1 MQPRLGAD
9 SPASVR
15 AAARAGDWSGSTRD
29 AAPGYVQC
37 NVVILPADWAREF
50 DAWCH
55 ANPGVAPVLA
65 RSEPGDPAL
74 QSLGQGIDI
83 RTDLARYRVFRDG
96 AAVDEVGELGDD
108 LWRDDLVT
116 FAFGCSFTLE
126 EALRRAGVTLAYES
140 RGFGGAIYTTSVE
153 TVAAGPFAGPLV
165 VSMRPLSPDDAELA
179 REVSARLPQLHGAP
193 VHSGD
198 PAAIGVDID
207 RPLDALGEVDIAP
220 GELPVFWAC
229 GVTPQLAMER
239 AKPPLAI
246 THVSAHMLVTD
257 VRLEDLDAAGA

>member
-1 MQPRLGAD
+1 LC
-9 SPASVR
+9 
-15 AAARAGDWSGSTRD
+15 AAARAGEWKGSTRD

-37 NVVILPADWAREF
+37 NVVILPADWARDF
-50 DAWCH
+50 DAWCE

-65 RSEPGDPAL
+65 RSEPGDPRL
-74 QSLGQGIDI
+74 TSLGEDIDI

-96 AAVDEVGELGDD
+96 AAVDEVGELGDG
-108 LWRDDLVT
+108 LWSDDLVT

-126 EALRRAGVTLAYES
+126 EALRRAGVKLAYED

-153 TVAAGPFAGPLV
+153 TAPAGRFAGPLV
-165 VSMRPLSPDDAELA
+165 VSMRPLSLANAERA

-198 PAAIGVDID
+198 PAAIGVDLEQ
-207 RPLDALGEVDIAP
+207 PLDTIGELDIAP
-220 GELPVFWAC
+220 GEVPVFWAC

-246 THVSAHMLVTD
+246 THLSAHMLVTD
-257 VRLEDLDAAGA
+257 VRLEDLEAASA

>member
-1 MQPRLGAD
+1 MEPRLGTD
-9 SPASVR
+9 SPALVR
-15 AAARAGDWSGSTRD
+15 AAARAGEWSGSTRD

-50 DAWCH
+50 GDWCE

-65 RSEPGDPAL
+65 RSDPGDPRL
-74 QSLGQGIDI
+74 PTLGEDIDI

-96 AAVDEVGELGDD
+96 EAIDAVSELDGDV
-108 LWRDDLVT
+108 WRDDLVT

-126 EALRRAGVTLAYES
+126 EALRRAGVRLAYES

-153 TVAAGPFAGPLV
+153 TTPAGPFAGPLV

-207 RPLDALGEVDIAP
+207 KPLDAIGQLDIAAGEV
-220 GELPVFWAC
+220 PVFWAC

-246 THVSAHMLVTD
+246 THLSAHMLVTD
-257 VRLEDLDAAGA
+257 VRLEELSRS